1 LNNLQGNVLS
11 ENKTIIED
19 FQKNKIELENFEY
32 QAKKNIFK
40 SVGNIKVIDNLNNS
54 YEFSQIY
61 IDEKNKEIV
70 GTDAKLYINQKDFK
84 FDDKNKPRVFS
95 NAINISENKS
105 KFIKSSFTMCDYRK
119 GDKCPPWELSASEM
133 THDKKSKTIFY
144 DNAIIKIYDIPIFY
158 FPKLAHPDPSVD
170 RRSGFLNPS
179 YSDTKNL
186 GSSLS
191 VPYFLAIDE
200 DRDLTINSR
209 LFATEHPLFL
219 GEYRQV
225 FKNFKFSFRFWSHFR
240 VQENFI
246 YKKKLG
252 ENHIFFPILQNVFM
266 TNKTD

>member
-1 LNNLQGNVLS
+1 MKKIKKLS
-11 ENKTIIED
+11 EQMQNYTSIKKILNLMTKINLEFFRMLLIFQKINQNLSRAHLQCVIIE
-19 FQKNKIELENFEY
+19 
-32 QAKKNIFK
+32 
-40 SVGNIKVIDNLNNS
+40 
-54 YEFSQIY
+54 
-61 IDEKNKEIV
+61 KE
-70 GTDAKLYINQKDFK
+70 T
-84 FDDKNKPRVFS
+84 
-95 NAINISENKS
+95 NAHL
-105 KFIKSSFTMCDYRK
+105 
-119 GDKCPPWELSASEM
+119 ELSASEM

-225 FKNFKFSFRFWSHFR
+225 FKNSNLVFDFGHT
-240 VQENFI
+240 QG
-246 YKKKLG
+246 YKKISSTKKAG
-252 ENHIFFPILQNVFM
+252 INHIFF
-266 TNKTD
+266 